1 VAVRFAG
8 AGTDFYSTTTNLPL
22 APFTVTFWTMIVTDR
37 NTFSSWLAYNTGTN
51 KLWLQSL
58 ADGTT
63 PAVFDTT
70 GVQRIAGSSM
80 TVGAWYRIGLVVNG
94 TSTVLYQSDANT
106 PSTTAFTT
114 ATFTDPSGVT
124 VLSLGASASTIEPLN
139 GRMAAVK
146 FWTAALTK
154 AEIDAELTQVNPI
167 RTVNLQRFYPLHN
180 AELTDYSGNRNDLT
194 AGSVAATTEPD
205 PPIPDIANALLPR
218 MRPPGLKSPGG
229 RFAPFFSQRATDLIG
244 GNTLAGDA
252 VLDVTAATTAAGLLA
267 AQAAAAVVA
276 TATVTTAGART
287 TATGAALAGTAAI
300 ATAGYPWGPPHNLTA
315 TPISATQI
323 DLSWTAMPGVSGYDI
338 ERNGVVIATDVIGTS
353 YSDTGLT
360 GSTTYTYRARS
371 VA

>member
-194 AGSVAATTEPD
+194 AGSVG
-205 PPIPDIANALLPR
+205 PPPPP
-218 MRPPGLKSPGG
+218 RPPNTRHCKRVAAAYAAPGTEVT
-229 RFAPFFSQRATDLIG
+229 RWPFR
-244 GNTLAGDA
+244 A
-252 VLDVTAATTAAGLLA
+252 VL
-267 AQAAAAVVA
+267 
-276 TATVTTAGART
+276 
-287 TATGAALAGTAAI
+287 
-300 ATAGYPWGPPHNLTA
+300 
-315 TPISATQI
+315 
-323 DLSWTAMPGVSGYDI
+323 
-338 ERNGVVIATDVIGTS
+338 
-353 YSDTGLT
+353 
-360 GSTTYTYRARS
+360 
-371 VA
+371 